1 MIRHEV
7 NKDGSMGRWT
17 GGGSSATQWTE
28 NRLLVAP
35 FQRYSSFSS
44 VIASLGNVCLHEYD
58 RHTPWTRACM
68 IGSLNIN
75 TNSDRSCT
83 NSRHCFIYGWFDR
96 CFSLP
101 VFWSSYSTP
110 LSAILTKFDL
120 FSPADLFLFF
130 FNILPPSWNKL
141 IFHPYISIYE
151 GKNWNILHFIKY
163 LLLSF

>member
-1 MIRHEV
+1 MDVQCTVLSYYYYYDGYHQLILLLHCKSRKEMIRHEV

-58 RHTPWTRACM
+58 RHTPWTRAFM

-83 NSRHCFIYGWFDR
+83 NSRHCFIYG
-96 CFSLP
+96 
-101 VFWSSYSTP
+101 
-110 LSAILTKFDL
+110 
-120 FSPADLFLFF
+120 
-130 FNILPPSWNKL
+130 
-141 IFHPYISIYE
+141 
-151 GKNWNILHFIKY
+151 
-163 LLLSF
+163 